1 MRRPDT
7 FPRLSGLPIKPQKSF
22 VSADQPMTNAAQVVR
37 ISQVST
43 GSKMGPGS
51 TKSQMQLGSEMPAST
66 NRIMQAED
74 RTPKVESV
82 SDIEENPY
90 EYSSSPP
97 REKERLGFSEVK
109 QGPAG
114 NIFEL
119 NLIPTRK

>member
-1 MRRPDT
+1 
-7 FPRLSGLPIKPQKSF
+7 
-22 VSADQPMTNAAQVVR
+22 MTNAAQVVR

-74 RTPKVESV
+74 RTLKVESV